1 MALLYDVIE
10 VSGRLQYITHDS
22 LARDFQGDQL
32 AAIHLMELPDEQ
44 DAVAQL
50 GFITAQLPTCIAGF
64 GGSYHDGSQWVI
76 TFERGPLVDGDK
88 RQAVQDLRLHLAHM
102 STLNPSIKVTQEIVL
117 TRDRLLD
124 HYLQWPGIGM
134 PGGGLMLPHGRSGV
148 NPRLL
153 GFTDLLRGVVVE
165 ACGYS
170 LTRLCRGYPYSC
182 GFPEDEHVCT
192 GDVFTDALQAWFE
205 RRIAPGDEAGDG
217 YGEVVEEPVAEEPQ
231 PEKIREVRCYGTPRG
246 PMPPIEELRR
256 EYEAYLGREFSDWEI
271 EEIWRTGLI

>member
-22 LARDFQGDQL
+22 LARDFLGDHL
-32 AAIHLMELPDEQ
+32 AATHFIERRDEQ
-44 DAVAQL
+44 DADAQL

-88 RQAVQDLRLHLAHM
+88 RQAVEDLRLHLAHM

-153 GFTDLLRGVVVE
+153 GFTDLLRGIVVE

-170 LTRLCRGYPYSC
+170 LSRLCRGYPYGC

-192 GDVFTDALQAWFE
+192 GDVFTDAFQAWFE

-217 YGEVVEEPVAEEPQ
+217 YGEAVEEPVAEEPQ
-231 PEKIREVRCYGTPRG
+231 PEKIREVLCYGTPRG

-271 EEIWRTGLI
+271 EEIWGTGLI

>member
-44 DAVAQL
+44 DADAQL

-88 RQAVQDLRLHLAHM
+88 RQAVEDLRLHLAHM

-153 GFTDLLRGVVVE
+153 GFTDLFRRVVVE

>member
-44 DAVAQL
+44 DADAQL
-50 GFITAQLPTCIAGF
+50 GFITAQLPTGIAGF

-88 RQAVQDLRLHLAHM
+88 RQAVEDLRLHLAHM

-256 EYEAYLGREFSDWEI
+256 EYGAYLGREFSDWEI
-271 EEIWRTGLI
+271 EGIWGTGLI